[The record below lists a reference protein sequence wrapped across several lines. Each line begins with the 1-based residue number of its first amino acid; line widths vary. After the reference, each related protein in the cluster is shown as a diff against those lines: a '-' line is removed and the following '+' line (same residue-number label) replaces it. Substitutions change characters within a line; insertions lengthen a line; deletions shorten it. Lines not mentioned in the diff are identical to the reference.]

1 MVLRCTETEVK
12 SVFPRSIKLIKG
24 FPVSYTNFMFKSFV
38 RVPLSV
44 EQFTSWE
51 NLAPPSDMLSLLS
64 SLIGSLVGNDYLSLT
79 TFILGLQQNLLSN
92 IWWFVVAVL
101 SFKFFFNSLQLTSSE
116 TEIVHIDKMP
126 TSLCNRHSGILY
138 FSKTLFSLTLFL
150 ADTFVKR
157 RKAILDCYPEKM

>member
-12 SVFPRSIKLIKG
+12 SVFPRSIKLITG
-24 FPVSYTNFMFKSFV
+24 FPVSDTNFMFKSFV

-79 TFILGLQQNLLSN
+79 TFILGLPQ
-92 IWWFVVAVL
+92 
-101 SFKFFFNSLQLTSSE
+101 
-116 TEIVHIDKMP
+116 
-126 TSLCNRHSGILY
+126 
-138 FSKTLFSLTLFL
+138 
-150 ADTFVKR
+150 
-157 RKAILDCYPEKM
+157 